1 MSTIVAARRERKGN
15 RPRREHKGDRAA
27 SAGRGDARDAVS
39 AEAFETKFL
48 PGLPPADGGCPPLHH
63 RTVQADGMTIEYDAP
78 VRMRDGIEI
87 YVDVFRPTEVGPAP
101 VIVAWGPYGK
111 HAPVKY
117 DIFPNHGV
125 DASWVSKYAGFEAP
139 DPLYWTRHGYVVIN
153 VDPRGMWN
161 SQGDATF
168 YSGQEAKDVYDL
180 IEWAGTQPWS
190 NGKVGM
196 SGVSYL
202 AIVQW
207 RAAAERPP
215 HLAAINP
222 WEGVS
227 DRYREMAYHGG
238 IPENRFGPMW
248 RSRRV
253 PYSHQRVEDTVTMY
267 AEHPLWDAYWESKT
281 PDLSKVEVPAFV
293 VASWSDQGLHTRGT
307 LEGFKQIRSKD
318 KWLLVHGRKKWQ
330 FYYQPENVERLRQF
344 FDRFLKGIDNEVGRW
359 PRVRLEVRER
369 FYQGE
374 FRNEA
379 EWPLARTSY
388 KELHLDAAT
397 GTMGPFPPGEESVVS
412 YPATDGQATFVY
424 RFPGTTELIGSMKL
438 RLWVAAEGSDDMDLF
453 VGLQKLDAGGALLPF
468 SFLNALEDGPVA
480 LGWLR
485 VSHRELDESRSTP
498 GQPWHTHRKEER
510 LAPGEIVPVDIEIWP
525 SGTRFHEGEQ
535 LRLVI
540 KGSDVQQYPPGVVSM
555 GHSVTRNAGKHVI
568 HTGGK
573 YDSHLLVPVI
583 P

>member
-1 MSTIVAARRERKGN
+1 MSTE
-15 RPRREHKGDRAA
+15 
-27 SAGRGDARDAVS
+27 S
-39 AEAFETKFL
+39 FETKYL
-48 PGLPPADGGCPPLHH
+48 PGLPPAEGGCPPLQH
-63 RTVQADGMTIEYDAP
+63 RISHADGMLIEYDAA

-87 YVDVFRPTEVGPAP
+87 YCDIFRPDGAGSVP

-111 HAPVKY
+111 HGPVKY
-117 DIFPNHGV
+117 AIFPNHGV
-125 DASWVSKYAGFEAP
+125 DPAWVSKYAGFEAP
-139 DPLYWTRHGYVVIN
+139 DPLYWTRHGYAVIN

-168 YSGQEAKDVYDL
+168 YSAKESLDIYDL

-253 PYSHQRVEDTVTMY
+253 PYSNQRVEDTVTMY

-281 PDLSKVEVPAFV
+281 ADLSKVEVPAYV

-307 LEGFKQIRSKD
+307 LEGFKRIRSKN
-318 KWLLVHGRKKWQ
+318 KWLDVHGRKKWQ
-330 FYYQPENVERLRQF
+330 YYYQPENVERLRLF
-344 FDRFLKGIDNEVGRW
+344 FDRFLKGIENEVDSW
-359 PRVRLEVRER
+359 PKVRLEVRER
-369 FYQGE
+369 FYEGE
-374 FRNEA
+374 IRDEP
-379 EWPLARTSY
+379 EWPLTRTRY
-388 KELHLDAAT
+388 EKLNLDAASKNMV
-397 GTMGPFPPGEESVVS
+397 GSSVAKPS
-412 YPATDGQATFVY
+412 ELRYETDGRAEFVY
-424 RFPGTTELIGSMKL
+424 RFAATTELIGPMKL
-438 RLWVAAEGSDDMDLF
+438 KLWVEAQGADDMDLF
-453 VGLQKLDAGGALLPF
+453 VGVQKLDAGGGLVPF

-485 VSHRELDESRSTP
+485 VSHRELDETRSTP
-498 GQPWHTHRKEER
+498 GQPWHLHRREQR
-510 LAPGEIVPVDIEIWP
+510 LEPGQIVPVEIEIWP
-525 SGTRFHEGEQ
+525 SGTRFGAGEQ
-535 LRLVI
+535 LRVLVQATDI
-540 KGSDVQQYPPGVVSM
+540 QQYPPGVVSM
-555 GHSVTRNAGKHVI
+555 AHSVTRNVGTHVI
-568 HTGGK
+568 HTGGM
-573 YDSHLLVPVI
+573 YDSHLLVPVV
-583 P
+583 PPA